1 MKSLHDI
8 EFKAEQK
15 KKQNIES
22 RTIRPLKEKV
32 ENADL
37 YKPVSNK
44 TMAMQEECIKYNFE
58 APLNINEITKSGK

>member
-1 MKSLHDI
+1 MTSNSK
-8 EFKAEQK
+8 QNRK
-15 KKQNIES
+15 KPQNIER

-58 APLNINEITKSGK
+58 APLNINEIAKSGK

>member
-1 MKSLHDI
+1 MTSNS
-8 EFKAEQK
+8 
-15 KKQNIES
+15 KQNRKKTTER
-22 RTIRPLKEKV
+22 RTIRPLKQKV
-32 ENADL
+32 ENVDL